1 MKIIIS
7 LSFKGEI
14 APQDK
19 KCYAEILVD
28 ELQHFINI
36 CPDIFD
42 ELGCPGVSAEI
53 DDFKIEE

>member
-7 LSFKGEI
+7 LSFKGVI
-14 APQDK
+14 TPQNK

-28 ELQHFINI
+28 ELEHFINI
-36 CPDIFD
+36 YPDIFD
-42 ELGCPGVSAEI
+42 DLSCPGVSAEI